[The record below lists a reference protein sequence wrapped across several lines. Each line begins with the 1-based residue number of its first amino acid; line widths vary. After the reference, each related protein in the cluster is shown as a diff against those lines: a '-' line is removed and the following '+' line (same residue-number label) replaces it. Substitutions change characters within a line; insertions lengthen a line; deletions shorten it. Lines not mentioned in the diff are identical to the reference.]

1 MRNCIMIGKGGS
13 GMRRSD
19 LGAYLL
25 GVALIGIGLVLLLNN
40 ARIISVDLRNLIR
53 DYWPLLIVALGLFW
67 VVGPDETE
75 SRKREAVE
83 EQERLAGPDEAESS
97 SEAQH
102 EPGFIQ
108 EYRAD
113 QSEPGQEE
121 PGDTGDSGCEFDTGG
136 FKHEKKSEAGAGDD
150 DEEGRELA
158 RRRSN
163 VGWVIAIIGLLI
175 LGSSTGRWGLHGG
188 HAGGVFWA
196 IAAVLIGLVMAR
208 SSSEPG
214 REGPTNWAVLSRIDH
229 RQPGWV
235 VRSTSYSAVL
245 GNVLLD
251 LSVARIPDSDTY
263 LDITAV
269 LGGVQVI
276 LPPELPVSCEGTAIL
291 GSVSAFGQS
300 ASGGLASRDF
310 ARHGSDGSRSS
321 LRIRCRAILGSVDIR

>member
-1 MRNCIMIGKGGS
+1 MLIYAISYAITGHCSLWLWGS
-13 GMRRSD
+13 SGWLVRTKPNPGSEKRLKSKRDWQDQTRLKAQAKLNMSLDSYRR
-19 LGAYLL
+19 
-25 GVALIGIGLVLLLNN
+25 
-40 ARIISVDLRNLIR
+40 
-53 DYWPLLIVALGLFW
+53 
-67 VVGPDETE
+67 
-75 SRKREAVE
+75 
-83 EQERLAGPDEAESS
+83 
-97 SEAQH
+97 
-102 EPGFIQ
+102 
-108 EYRAD
+108 YRAD

-150 DEEGRELA
+150 DEDGRELA

>member
-1 MRNCIMIGKGGS
+1 
-13 GMRRSD
+13 
-19 LGAYLL
+19 
-25 GVALIGIGLVLLLNN
+25 
-40 ARIISVDLRNLIR
+40 
-53 DYWPLLIVALGLFW
+53 
-67 VVGPDETE
+67 
-75 SRKREAVE
+75 
-83 EQERLAGPDEAESS
+83 
-97 SEAQH
+97 
-102 EPGFIQ
+102 
-108 EYRAD
+108 
-113 QSEPGQEE
+113 
-121 PGDTGDSGCEFDTGG
+121 
-136 FKHEKKSEAGAGDD
+136 
-150 DEEGRELA
+150 
-158 RRRSN
+158 
-163 VGWVIAIIGLLI
+163 
-175 LGSSTGRWGLHGG
+175 
-188 HAGGVFWA
+188 
-196 IAAVLIGLVMAR
+196 
-208 SSSEPG
+208 
-214 REGPTNWAVLSRIDH
+214 DH